1 MRKHEKHLN
10 LTIISNLLT
19 KILPG
24 RTQAEIKW
32 NLPSKDCNSFKEAFF
47 FLNQDST
54 NNEIS
59 KILSAVTSKVN
70 FSESNNTP
78 KNIILVVGS
87 TLFPFH
93 SSSPQESNNS
103 SKVLYKLLL
112 PCLELQHHQNR
123 PNN

>member
-1 MRKHEKHLN
+1 VLLHGNAERKQF
-10 LTIISNLLT
+10 SNLLT

-32 NLPSKDCNSFKEAFF
+32 SVPSKDCNSIKEAFF

-78 KNIILVVGS
+78 KHIILVVGS
-87 TLFPFH
+87 TLF
-93 SSSPQESNNS
+93 SAG
-103 SKVLYKLLL
+103 K
-112 PCLELQHHQNR
+112 
-123 PNN
+123 